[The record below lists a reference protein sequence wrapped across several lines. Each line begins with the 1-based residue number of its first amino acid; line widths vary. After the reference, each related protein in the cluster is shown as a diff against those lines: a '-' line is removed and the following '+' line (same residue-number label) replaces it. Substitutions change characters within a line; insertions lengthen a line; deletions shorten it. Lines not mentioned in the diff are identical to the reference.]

1 MLFFE
6 HHNEPL
12 ISKVKFY
19 RRLINNSLIA
29 LVIIIISLTIGISGY
44 MGFAHMTFVNALLN
58 ASMILGGMGP
68 VDLLPN
74 DASKYFASAY
84 ALFSGVTFLSI
95 VGVLFAPFSIAL
107 CIITTW
113 KRMRKRIEKKKNLK
127 KKAAIMTIDAFKKL
141 HF

>member
-1 MLFFE
+1 MFFFE
-6 HHNEPL
+6 RLHEPL

-19 RRLINNSLIA
+19 KRLVNNSLIA

-44 MGFAHMTFVNALLN
+44 MGLAHMTFVDALLN

-74 DASKYFASAY
+74 DASKYFASGY

-95 VGVLFAPFSIAL
+95 VGVLFAPL
-107 CIITTW
+107 LHRVMHHYHLETDEDEVVE
-113 KRMRKRIEKKKNLK
+113 EKKSEKNGEEK
-127 KKAAIMTIDAFKKL
+127 NY
-141 HF
+141 

>member
-6 HHNEPL
+6 HLHEPL

-19 RRLINNSLIA
+19 KRLINNSLIA

-68 VDLLPN
+68 VDVLPN

-95 VGVLFAPFSIAL
+95 VGVLFAPL
-107 CIITTW
+107 LH
-113 KRMRKRIEKKKNLK
+113 RIMHHYHLETDEDEESEEKGPEKNK
-127 KKAAIMTIDAFKKL
+127 PGKSY
-141 HF
+141 

>member
-6 HHNEPL
+6 HPNEPL

-19 RRLINNSLIA
+19 KRLINNSLIA
-29 LVIIIISLTIGISGY
+29 LVIILISLTIGISGY

-68 VDLLPN
+68 VDVLPN

-95 VGVLFAPFSIAL
+95 VGVLFAPL
-107 CIITTW
+107 LH
-113 KRMRKRIEKKKNLK
+113 RIMHHYHLKTDEDEESEEKGTEKNEPGK
-127 KKAAIMTIDAFKKL
+127 SY
-141 HF
+141 

>member
-6 HHNEPL
+6 HRNEPL
-12 ISKVKFY
+12 ISRVKFY

-68 VDLLPN
+68 VDILPN

-95 VGVLFAPFSIAL
+95 VGVLFAPL
-107 CIITTW
+107 LH
-113 KRMRKRIEKKKNLK
+113 RIMHHYHLETDEEEAVEENKVEKGKQKDNY
-127 KKAAIMTIDAFKKL
+127 
-141 HF
+141 

>member
-6 HHNEPL
+6 RLHEPL

-19 RRLINNSLIA
+19 NRLINNSLIA

-68 VDLLPN
+68 VDILPN

-95 VGVLFAPFSIAL
+95 VGVLFAPL
-107 CIITTW
+107 LH
-113 KRMRKRIEKKKNLK
+113 RIMHHYHLETDEEEQ
-127 KKAAIMTIDAFKKL
+127 AEEQGDAKSKSNRNY
-141 HF
+141 